1 MRITFKNNKIERECL
16 NNNIAIRKFG
26 LDMAIK
32 IEQRISEIWVFEDV
46 EQLIQL
52 SIGRCHPLHG
62 KRKGQ
67 YAMDLVQPYRL
78 VFIKSKLGLKVVQIV
93 EITNYH

>member
-16 NNNIAIRKFG
+16 HNDIAIRKFG

-32 IEQRISEIWVFEDV
+32 IEQRISEIWSFETV
-46 EQLIQL
+46 EQLVQL

-62 KRKGQ
+62 SRKGQ
-67 YAMDLVQPYRL
+67 YAMDLIQPYRL
-78 VFIKSKLGLKVVQIV
+78 IFVKSKLGLQVVQII
-93 EITNYH
+93 EITDYH

>member
-16 NNNIAIRKFG
+16 NNDIAVRKFG
-26 LDMAIK
+26 FNMAEK
-32 IEQRISEIWVFEDV
+32 IEQRISEIWAFENV

-52 SIGRCHPLHG
+52 SIGRCHPLYG

-78 VFIKSKLGLKVVQIV
+78 IFVKSKLGLQVVQII
-93 EITNYH
+93 EITDYH